1 MTKPTHIPASFFG
14 MVLGLSGL
22 GQAWRVAV
30 KLWSMPEWIGEAILL
45 LASLVWL
52 VLFISYIRQ
61 CIRHPAQSRQEF
73 LHPVQGSTPALLAV
87 STLLIGM
94 ASFRYSTIAGTFLI
108 VLGIGWHLLFS
119 LWHTGAQ
126 WKGQRQFIDT
136 TPALYLPTV
145 AGNFVSGAALGV
157 IGCAQW
163 GWLFLGAGFFSWLSI
178 ESLIIKRLWSDNSLP
193 TMQRPLIG
201 IQFAPPVVCLMAA
214 LNLTQ
219 DLLSSPFLL
228 MLWGYGLYQLMIGI
242 RLHRWLG
249 EQAFS
254 PAYWSYTFGI
264 AATTVSTL
272 KLALAGNQPAMM
284 LSMPIFILANLFIG
298 VLALRSGKLFVKAKL
313 TK

>member
-1 MTKPTHIPASFFG
+1 MATQTTIPASFFG

-30 KLWSMPEWIGEAILL
+30 KLWYMPEWIGESILV
-45 LASLVWL
+45 LASVVWL
-52 VLFISYIRQ
+52 SLLVLYLRQ
-61 CIRHPAQSRQEF
+61 AIQRPAQVRQEF

-94 ASFRYSTIAGTFLI
+94 AAFRYSDIIGSILITF
-108 VLGIGWHLLFS
+108 GIGWHLLFS

-126 WKGQRQFIDT
+126 WQGKRQFIDT

-157 IGCAQW
+157 MGFAPW

-178 ESLIIKRLWSDNSLP
+178 ESLMIKRLWLDNSLP
-193 TMQRPLIG
+193 AMQRPLMG

-219 DLLSSPFLL
+219 DLTSPLLL
-228 MLWGYGLYQLMIGI
+228 MLWGYGLYQLMIGV
-242 RLHRWLG
+242 RLSRWLG

-272 KLALAGNQPAMM
+272 KLALAGSQPAMI
-284 LSMPIFILANLFIG
+284 LAVPIFVLANAFIG
-298 VLALRSGKLFVKAKL
+298 VLAIRTTNLLFGAQSKK
-313 TK
+313 